1 MEDFLDSLK
10 PFLKPDAV
18 VLVEKEDW
26 QNDNAATGVITWN
39 NQTLRFS
46 ISGGDDL
53 GAWFNYE

>member
-1 MEDFLDSLK
+1 MEDFLDYLK
-10 PFLKPDAV
+10 PFLREGAV
-18 VLVEKEDW
+18 VSVEKEDW
-26 QNDNAATGVITWN
+26 QNDDAATGVITLN